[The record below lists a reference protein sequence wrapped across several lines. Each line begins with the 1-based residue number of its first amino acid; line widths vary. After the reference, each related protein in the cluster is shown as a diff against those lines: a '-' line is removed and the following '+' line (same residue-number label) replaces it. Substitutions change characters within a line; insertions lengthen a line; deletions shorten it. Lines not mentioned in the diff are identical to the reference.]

1 MIKRIAGIFLLSVFS
16 LLSGWLVAQDSA
28 AFSSDPA
35 LFVAELEVV
44 LKQAPIRHRQAAAT
58 LMSNIRQAF
67 NTGLIGSDQQ
77 QAMIAMANQMH
88 QFKLK
93 PFPHYFAYYSASMAF
108 LEKYTHPEQFVDWNK
123 SVSKLVV
130 ERNEKSIQEF
140 LERSEMLFKE
150 SVLFR
155 SNSVQWRV
163 FDNGWSMAAD
173 SLPGFVFRD
182 ATLRCYANRDS
193 MSILNASGSYFPVQ
207 NEWVGTKG
215 RINWENSGYAANQVY
230 ADFSNYNILLTSSAF
245 TADSAMMLFPEYF
258 HRALPGSINHR
269 VVAGGTQAAGTYP
282 RFSSHNVFL
291 EVRNVFQDI
300 DYMGGF
306 GLEGNRVVGFGKNRN
321 NAVVTIRKSGEPIV
335 KFESHSFVI
344 RNDRI
349 TSQRA
354 AFRLYLENDSIY
366 HPGLQ
371 MRYLHSDREVML
383 LRTGDGLAQSPYFNS
398 YHQLDMIFEALYW
411 KLDEDEMTFGAMV
424 GLSRESE
431 ATFESDNFFTN
442 QRFNSIQGADA
453 RHPLIVINDFIQGLG
468 SNIFYHE
475 DLATHMN
482 LSIAQVSAMLI
493 SLANQGFLHYSPE
506 DGKVV
511 VKDRT
516 QQYIDAINNRSD
528 YDVIRVQSKVD
539 GLINARLNLKTFDL
553 DIFGVPEVYLSNTQ
567 KVFIYPGN
575 NQIRMKKGM
584 DFLFQ
589 GRINAGYFEFYAHE
603 CAFVYDE
610 FKLNLTQI
618 DSLSFQVPV
627 QQDSKVFEEKLER
640 VRTVISNISGELL
653 IDDPNNKSGRKALPR
668 YPIFDSKNDA
678 YVYFDE
684 PHIQGGVYHRDSF
697 YYHILP
703 FTIDSLTNF
712 TTVGMS
718 FNGYLVSGNIF
729 PNIVEPLRVQPDY
742 SLGFAKQFSETG
754 LPLYNGNATA
764 FVDLSLSHQGLRG
777 GGRVE
782 FQTSISHSEEFIFH
796 PDKMFAQLGEFE
808 LEEAIGVISH
818 PAVVAKNVEQKWMPG
833 EDVMHLRSINNVPF
847 EMYNDQVVH
856 NGTLK
861 YSSEGLFGSGELK
874 FGNATFNSSDFNFQ
888 QSQFGADS
896 SSFTLTTT
904 ASDTAFRATAYDF
917 QYDLELDQGRFS
929 SDDTTSKLEFPLNQY
944 IGFMN
949 SFRWEADY
957 EEMFFSNDANM
968 QELFT
973 PGARFPDQ
981 SDLEDAPVNFI
992 SLHPGQDSLSFAA
1005 GAARFDLREYLL
1017 EVQEVP
1023 YIEVADAVISPI
1035 DGKVGILKDAEI
1047 RPLQGASLLASR
1059 TNRNHSLY
1067 NVTAVINGRSDYSA
1081 SGIYDYTDD
1090 FGKTQAVYFNRIA
1103 IDSVGRTYGMAHIS
1117 DLGFSLSPFF
1127 DFIGNIRFDADK
1139 KEFYY
1144 DGGFRIR
1151 HVCSETNP
1159 HWIKFKGEVNKQ
1171 NIFLPVANPLID
1183 IHGEE
1188 LSASVFFSLVNN
1200 KIYSGFLLGKQDLS
1214 DIPLF
1219 SRHGH
1224 ISYDAG
1230 SQSYH
1235 IGTITSDSLFDQ
1247 SSGLLTLN
1255 VDRCILSGEGE
1266 ITFGQN
1272 LERVSMFTAG
1282 KLDHYILPDSTVF
1295 KLFSVI
1301 DFFFSSDALGFLNQA
1316 LTQANLTGLDPGN
1329 PLFSDGLRHYL
1340 GETDAQILLS
1350 ELNLYGTF
1358 RKFPKELSK
1367 TLILGDLNLKW
1378 NNTTRSFTSIGPIG
1392 IATLNNQLVNRYVEG
1407 HVELVKRRTGDAL
1420 TIYLQPG
1427 ANEWYFFSYSGG
1439 IMQAI
1444 SSNEE
1449 FNNLVMN
1456 LKEDRRTL
1464 KTRGSDET
1472 YQFIISTTQE
1482 RNAFLRR
1489 MRDN

>member
-1 MIKRIAGIFLLSVFS
+1 MIKRIAGIFLLGFFS
-16 LLSGWLVAQDSA
+16 LSPIWLVAQDSA
-28 AFSSDPA
+28 AFSYDPA
-35 LFVAELEVV
+35 LFVAELEVL
-44 LKQAPIRHRQAAAT
+44 LKQAPARHRQAAAT
-58 LMSNIRQAF
+58 LMSNIRQGF

-77 QAMIAMANQMH
+77 QTMITMANQMYTVG
-88 QFKLK
+88 LK
-93 PFPHYFAYYSASMAF
+93 PFPHYFAYFSASMAF
-108 LEKYTHPEQFVDWNK
+108 QEKYTSKEQFIDWNK
-123 SVSKLVV
+123 SVSKLVSG
-130 ERNEKSIQEF
+130 RNEKSIQDF
-140 LERSEMLFKE
+140 LEKSEVYFKE
-150 SVLFR
+150 GVLFR
-155 SNSVQWRV
+155 SNSVQWRI
-163 FDNGWSMAAD
+163 FDSDWAMTSD

-182 ATLRCYANRDS
+182 ANLRCYANRDS
-193 MSILNASGSYFPVQ
+193 MSILNASGSYYPVQ

-215 RINWENSGYAANQVY
+215 RINWENSGYAADQVY
-230 ADFSNYNILLTSSAF
+230 ADFTFYNILLTNSSF
-245 TADSAMMLFPEYF
+245 TADSALMHFPEYF
-258 HRALPGSINHR
+258 NRALPGSVNHR

-291 EVRNVFQDI
+291 EVRNIFQDI

-335 KFESHSFVI
+335 KLESYSFII

-349 TSQRA
+349 TAQRA
-354 AFRLYLENDSIY
+354 AFCLFLENDSIY

-371 MRYLHSDREVML
+371 MRYLHSERELML

-411 KLDEDEMTFGAMV
+411 KLDEDEMTFGAML

-431 ATFESDNFFTN
+431 ATFESDNFFTK

-453 RHPLIVINDFIQGLG
+453 RHPLILINGFIQGLG
-468 SNIFYHE
+468 SNVFYHE
-475 DLATHMN
+475 ELATHLN
-482 LSIAQVSAMLI
+482 LSITQVSAMLI
-493 SLANQGFLHYSPE
+493 SLANRGFLQYSPD

-516 QQYIDAINNRSD
+516 HHYIDAINDRSD
-528 YDVIRVQSKVD
+528 YDVIRVQSKVE
-539 GLINARLNLKTFDL
+539 GLVNARLNLKTFDL

-575 NQIRMKKGM
+575 QQIRLKKGM

-589 GRINAGYFEFYAHE
+589 GRINAGYFEFYAKE

-627 QQDSKVFEEKLER
+627 QQDIKVFEEKLER
-640 VRTVISNISGELL
+640 VKTVISNISGDLL
-653 IDDPNNKSGRKALPR
+653 IDDPNNKSGRKSFPR

-684 PHIQGGVYHRDSF
+684 PHIQGGVYQRDSF
-697 YYHILP
+697 YYHVMP

-729 PNIVEPLRVQPDY
+729 PNIEEPLRVQPDY
-742 SLGFAKQFSETG
+742 SLGFTKQFSDTG
-754 LPLYNGNATA
+754 LPIYNGTAKA

-777 GGRVE
+777 GGRVQ
-782 FQTSISHSEEFIFH
+782 FQTSVSHSEDFVFH
-796 PDKMFAQLGEFE
+796 PDKMIAQLGEFD
-808 LEEAIGVISH
+808 LEEAIGVISN
-818 PAVVAKNVEQKWMPG
+818 PAVVAKGVQQEWVPG
-833 EDVMHLRSINNVPF
+833 EDVMHLRTIENVPF
-847 EMYNDQVVH
+847 EMYNNQVVH
-856 NGTLK
+856 KGTLI
-861 YSSEGLFGSGELK
+861 YSSDGLFGSGELT
-874 FGNATFNSSDFNFQ
+874 FGNAVFNSVDFNFQ

-896 SSFTLTTT
+896 SAFILKTTG
-904 ASDTAFRATAYDF
+904 ADTAFRASAYDF
-917 QYDLELDQGRFS
+917 QYDLELNQGRFS
-929 SDDTTSKLEFPLNQY
+929 SKDTASMLEFPLNQY
-944 IGFMN
+944 AGFMN

-957 EEMFFSNDANM
+957 EEMFYSNEASL
-968 QELFT
+968 QEPFA
-973 PGARFPDQ
+973 PGEVFPDP
-981 SDLEDAPVNFI
+981 SDLENSPVNFI
-992 SLHPGQDSLSFAA
+992 SLHPDQDSLRFAA

-1017 EVQEVP
+1017 EIQEVP
-1023 YIEVADAVISPI
+1023 FIEVADAIISPI
-1035 DGKVGILKDAEI
+1035 DGKVGISRNAEM
-1047 RPLQGASLLASR
+1047 RPLQGANLVASK

-1067 NVTAVINGRSDYSA
+1067 NATVVIIGRSDYSA
-1081 SGIYDYTDD
+1081 TGVYDYTDD
-1090 FGKTQAVYFNRIA
+1090 FGKTQAVLFNRIA
-1103 IDSVGRTYGMAHIS
+1103 VDSVGSTYGLAHIS

-1151 HVCSETNP
+1151 HVCSEINP
-1159 HWIKFKGEVNKQ
+1159 HWIIFNGEVNKQ
-1171 NIFLPVANPLID
+1171 NIFLPVADTLVD
-1183 IHGEE
+1183 VHGEE
-1188 LSASVFFSLVNN
+1188 LSASVFFSLIDN
-1200 KIYSGFLLGKQDLS
+1200 KVYSGFLQGRQHLS

-1219 SRHGH
+1219 SRHGY
-1224 ISYDAG
+1224 ISYDAE
-1230 SQSYH
+1230 SQNYH
-1235 IGTITSDSLFDQ
+1235 VGTITGDSVFDQ

-1272 LERVSMFTAG
+1272 FERVSMFTAG
-1282 KLDHYILPDSTVF
+1282 KLNHYMLPDSTVF
-1295 KLFSVI
+1295 ELFSVI
-1301 DFFFSSDALGFLNQA
+1301 DFFFSSDALEFLNQA

-1329 PLFSDGLRHYL
+1329 PLFSDGLRLML
-1340 GETDAQILLS
+1340 GETDAQRLLS

-1358 RKFPKELSK
+1358 RKFPKELSQ

-1378 NNTTRSFTSIGPIG
+1378 NNTTRSFTSFGPIG
-1392 IATLNNQLVNRYVEG
+1392 IATLNNQLVNRYVDG
-1407 HVELVKRRTGDAL
+1407 HIELVRRRTGDAL
-1420 TIYLQPG
+1420 TIYLQPN
-1427 ANEWYFFSYSGG
+1427 ANEWYFFSYTGG

-1456 LKEDRRTL
+1456 LKEDKRTL

-1489 MRDN
+1489 MRGN